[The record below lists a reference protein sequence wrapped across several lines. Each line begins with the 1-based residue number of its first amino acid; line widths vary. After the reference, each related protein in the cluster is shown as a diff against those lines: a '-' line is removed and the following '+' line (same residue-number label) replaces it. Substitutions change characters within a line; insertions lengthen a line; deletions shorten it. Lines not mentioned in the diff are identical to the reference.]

1 MLREKRVEFDNLPK
15 HHDDK
20 KSDSATD
27 RMSVVAVK
35 PVETSPRFGREL
47 KKAALEL
54 FLPRVD
60 LEHALPSVATQLE
73 ELTDD
78 HSKPDSA
85 SVADNDV
92 ENPVIPPAFLKTP
105 FFLG

>member
-1 MLREKRVEFDNLPK
+1 MLREEGVEFDNLPK

-20 KSDSATD
+20 KSYSPAD

-35 PVETSPRFGREL
+35 PVETSPRFGRKL

-60 LEHALPSVATQLE
+60 LEHALPSVATQFE
-73 ELTDD
+73 KLTDD
-78 HSKPDSA
+78 HSEPDSA
-85 SVADNDV
+85 AVADDDV
-92 ENPVIPPAFLKTP
+92 ENPVIPPAFLK
-105 FFLG
+105 L